1 MVQPIFE
8 LYLVKDGALHPVL
21 QVVLAISIV
30 HGVNYAL
37 PDQGFLVT
45 LGVAFLCFITF
56 GVLWMYWMGDREA
69 FRAEISPPKEK
80 EDE

>member
-1 MVQPIFE
+1 MAQPIFE

-45 LGVAFLCFITF
+45 LGVAFLCFMTF

-69 FRAEISPPKEK
+69 FRAEISPPEEEEK
-80 EDE
+80 E